1 MRCIIHGDVQDIQ
14 VLAAAPPGLEKMVVP
29 LTFFSCAKVLL
40 SGINIMFHACTL
52 SCYDSKQLI
61 MTVSDVSCH
70 ASELQM
76 MFMMLNFNQMAYKLG
91 PQKYNKKFSKKT
103 ECIIQV
109 VSCGSR

>member
-14 VLAAAPPGLEKMVVP
+14 VLAAAPPGLEMMVVP

-61 MTVSDVSCH
+61 VIYDGFRCVLPC
-70 ASELQM
+70 
-76 MFMMLNFNQMAYKLG
+76 K
-91 PQKYNKKFSKKT
+91 
-103 ECIIQV
+103 
-109 VSCGSR
+109 